1 VGFIQNNI
9 KNAIFPT
16 AFSGV
21 RGAVDDIDEKGNH
34 KREINRNC
42 EDTLLA
48 DR

>member
-9 KNAIFPT
+9 KNAIFP
-16 AFSGV
+16 ARG
-21 RGAVDDIDEKGNH
+21 GAVDDIDEKRNH
-34 KREINRNC
+34 KREINRNY